1 MVPRRE
7 VRVTVSDTFL
17 IPSKLA
23 RIVDARRWA
32 TGHATRAGFP
42 EEAVWA
48 VELSLGEA
56 LANVI
61 RHAYG
66 GRDDQEIR
74 LALTIDAER
83 LVLEI
88 RDTAAPFARE
98 AEPSEPNSPLRT
110 GGYGLQL
117 IDELM
122 DDVLYTSAGNGGL
135 LRMVKLRNA

>member
-1 MVPRRE
+1 M
-7 VRVTVSDTFL
+7 VRVAVNDTFL
-17 IPSKLA
+17 MTSELA
-23 RIVDARRWA
+23 RIGDARRWA
-32 TGHATRAGFP
+32 IGHAARAGLS
-42 EEAVWA
+42 EQELWA
-48 VELSLGEA
+48 VELALGEA

-66 GRDDQEIR
+66 GRPDQEIR

-88 RDTAAPFARE
+88 RDSAAPFAPE
-98 AEPSEPNSPLRT
+98 AVPAEQLDPLRT

-122 DDVLYTSAGNGGL
+122 DDVLYTAADNGGL
-135 LRMVKLRNA
+135 IRMVKLRNA

>member
-1 MVPRRE
+1 MA
-7 VRVTVSDTFL
+7 VSDTFL
-17 IPSKLA
+17 ITSELA

-32 TGHATRAGFP
+32 TGHARSAGFP
-42 EEAVWA
+42 EHDVWA
-48 VELSLGEA
+48 VELALGEA

-66 GRDDQEIR
+66 GREDEEIR
-74 LALTIDAER
+74 IALTIDAER

-88 RDTAAPFARE
+88 SDSAAPFARE
-98 AEPSEPNSPLRT
+98 TVPAEPLDTLRT

-122 DDVLYTSAGNGGL
+122 DDVLYTSADNGGL
-135 LRMVKLRNA
+135 IRMVKLRNA